1 MNISQLR
8 DTLTTLLGAS
18 PSLIGTYTLPSGQE
32 IPSVYNVGRQGVPS
46 EFKVRGLEVTMRE
59 FPERLPKS
67 GLGAVKVLQ
76 LWEVML
82 VQYTPQ
88 SSNLS
93 LAMDRILR
101 RFPDATLRY
110 LPGDDVAYERC
121 RITIPDMAIV
131 PLYPA

>member
-121 RITIPDMAIV
+121 RIIIPDMTIV